1 MHKLLKHQLKRDQL
15 SEDDLDP
22 RWQSLLDAVDRAYVQ
37 ADQDRELLERSLKLS
52 SKELISRNSELQDK
66 LGELESIRTRLED
79 SLLTLNTTFDAIG
92 EAIIAFDE
100 KGNVV
105 KFNEL
110 AGDMLDLNKYKS
122 GEYPTRALSHLYRKI
137 KDPAVLIHELR
148 HIAQDPLRELFGVLE
163 FNDNSVYEYHSS
175 AKLKDDQLLGRVW
188 CFRNV
193 TEIKKNEALVRHQ
206 AYHDVLTDLPN
217 RALFMDRLEHA
228 IIYARR
234 MNSVVAVLFIDLDQF
249 KKVNDTCG
257 HQIGDALLKEVTERL
272 IGNIREHDTVARL
285 GGDEFTVL
293 LEGLQSHSFATSM
306 SHRILRSLKKPF
318 QIETHIFYISCSI
331 GISLYPCDGSES
343 KELVRKADI
352 AMYYAKDTGRNN
364 FQYFNESLER
374 LAVHYVKVENKLR
387 DAMANDELCLYY
399 QPQVASDDGRIVG
412 VEALLRW
419 IPSDGNIIP
428 PLEFIPI
435 AERTG
440 LIGPLGAWVFDQ
452 VCKQI
457 SSWRDQN
464 ITDIPVSVNLS
475 AKELQDEKFLDRIR
489 WSLNKYDIPGH
500 LIVAEITETVLME
513 DIDHTLGVL
522 NEIRAL
528 NISIAIDD
536 FGTGYSSLQYLQKL
550 PVDTLK
556 IDKSFIID
564 LSKNQQNE
572 AIVDSIISLGH
583 NLGLSIVAEGV
594 EDDEVSQYLIGKK
607 CEHLQ
612 GFYFYRPLNV
622 ESVTPILLAERNQ
635 PIV

>member
-1 MHKLLKHQLKRDQL
+1 MHKLLKRQLKRYNL
-15 SEDDLDP
+15 HEDDLDP
-22 RWQSLLDAVDRAYVQ
+22 RWQSLMEAVDSAYVQ
-37 ADQDRELLERSLKLS
+37 ADQDHALLERSLKLAS
-52 SKELISRNSELQDK
+52 RELTSRNSELKDR

-100 KGNVV
+100 EGNVV

-110 AGDMLDLNKYKS
+110 AADMLDLDKNKVGKH
-122 GEYPTRALSHLYRKI
+122 PKRTLANLYRKI
-137 KDPAVLIHELR
+137 KDPTVLIHDLR
-148 HIAQDPLRELFGVLE
+148 HIAEDPLRELFGVLE
-163 FNDNSVYEYHSS
+163 FHDDSTYEYHSS
-175 AKLKDDQLLGRVW
+175 VKLKDDRLLGRVW

-193 TEIKKNEALVRHQ
+193 TEIKKNEALIRHQ

-217 RALFMDRLEHA
+217 RTLFMDRLEHA
-228 IIYARR
+228 ITYARR
-234 MNSVVAVLFIDLDQF
+234 VNNVVAVLFIDLDQF

-257 HQIGDALLKEVTERL
+257 HQIGDALLKQVAERL
-272 IGNIREHDTVARL
+272 NGNIREHDTVARL

-293 LEGLQSHSFATSM
+293 LEGLQSHSYATAM
-306 SHRILRSLKKPF
+306 SHRILKSLKTPF
-318 QIETHIFYISCSI
+318 QIEKNIFYISCSI
-331 GISLYPCDGSES
+331 GISLFPCDGGEA

-352 AMYYAKDTGRNN
+352 AMYHAKDTGRNN

-387 DAMANDELCLYY
+387 DAMANEELCLFY
-399 QPQVASDDGRIVG
+399 QPQVASSDGRIVG

-440 LIGPLGAWVFDQ
+440 LIGPLGAWVFSQ
-452 VCKQI
+452 VCQQI
-457 SSWRDQN
+457 NIWREQGVV
-464 ITDIPVSVNLS
+464 DIPVSINLS
-475 AKELQDEKFLDRIR
+475 AKELQDENFLDRIR
-489 WSLNKYDIPGH
+489 WSLEKYDIPGH
-500 LIVAEITETVLME
+500 LIIAEITETVLME
-513 DIDHTLGVL
+513 DLDYTLGIL
-522 NEIRAL
+522 NELRRL
-528 NISIAIDD
+528 DISIAIDD
-536 FGTGYSSLQYLQKL
+536 FGTGYSSLRYLQKL

-564 LSKNQQNE
+564 LSKNRQNE
-572 AIVDSIISLGH
+572 AIVDSIIALGH

-594 EDDEVSQYLIGKK
+594 EDEEVKDYLTSKK

-612 GFYFYRPLNV
+612 GFYFHRPLNV
-622 ESVTPILLAERNQ
+622 ESVTPILLAESDRS
-635 PIV
+635 VV